1 MAAGLALAVARRRGA
16 EHLVTVLGRY
26 LGREIFS
33 AVAFVLAGFLALFTF
48 FDFVNELDDIG
59 RGGYRLQHALA
70 FLALGLPSH
79 AYELMPIAALIGTIY
94 ALAQFATHS
103 EFTAMR
109 AAGLGRRAALAQIVR
124 IGLVFAALTVVIG
137 EVLTP
142 PADRLAQR
150 IRLSA
155 LGTSVA
161 SEFRTGLWVK
171 DAVRSPDGKVQ
182 LTRFVNVAT
191 LLPDTSLRAIRVFEF
206 DPGFRLTQ
214 ILTAEA
220 GNFQPP
226 DSWRLTSVQA
236 TTFSPSNGGDA
247 AGQLIRAQRTE
258 LPQVVWRSELTP
270 NIVGVLMVS
279 PERMSAWN
287 LAQYVQHLRE
297 NQQRADRYEIAL
309 WTKVVYPIAVIVMM
323 TLALPF
329 GYLQQRAGGTGYK
342 VFAGIMLG
350 IGFHFLNGLF
360 SHLGLLNTWPAWVA
374 ASVPS
379 VVALALALGM
389 LTWVDRA
396 R

>member
-1 MAAGLALAVARRRGA
+1 MSII
-16 EHLVTVLGRY
+16 GRY
-26 LGREIFS
+26 LGREILS
-33 AVAFVLAGFLALFTF
+33 AVTFVLVGFLALFTF
-48 FDFVNELDDIG
+48 FDFVNELADIG

-109 AAGLGRRAALAQIVR
+109 ASGLGRRAALAQVAR
-124 IGLVFAALTVVIG
+124 IGLVFAVATVIIG

-171 DAVRSPDGKVQ
+171 DALRSADGKVQ
-182 LTRFVNVAT
+182 SSRFVNVAT
-191 LLPDTSLRAIRVFEF
+191 LMPDTSLRAIRVFEF
-206 DPGFRLTQ
+206 DPTFRLQQ
-214 ILTAEA
+214 ILSADS

-226 DSWRLTSVQA
+226 DSWRLTNVQA
-236 TTFSPSNGGDA
+236 TRFEPVSAQGDS
-247 AGQLIRAQRTE
+247 QLIRARRTV
-258 LPQVVWRSELTP
+258 LPEVVWRSELTP
-270 NIVGVLMVS
+270 NIVGVLMVT

-287 LAQYVQHLRE
+287 LAQYVRHLRE

-309 WTKVVYPIAVIVMM
+309 WTKIVYPIAVIVMM

-379 VVALALALGM
+379 LVALALALGM
-389 LTWVDRA
+389 LAWVDRA
-396 R
+396 H